1 METNNEVSDEFIKV
15 QLEYLKY
22 YESKKNPINN
32 SAEDDYL
39 LALKLME
46 EEEAHSEKERKAR
59 LAAED
64 EAFAKWVAEQE
75 KQQQQQTKPPT
86 PKITP
91 LVLSDAEFAA
101 QLAAKE
107 QQSIVQRAI
116 VHNNTA
122 ADAQIAR
129 LLQEKQELEERLR
142 EAEKMPK
149 EAGVIDVSSVDYPH
163 HWQPQNSP
171 FQSFDVIKGSDEW
184 NVIHNRF
191 IQSLPGNHISRIE
204 RIQNKTLWLW
214 YYLKKKE
221 LDMKN
226 NLSKGA
232 NEKMAFHGS
241 RANAYDIILKD
252 GFDNRV
258 ANMGGSYGAG
268 IYFAHNSGTS
278 NGYVAP
284 GAFNKRKMLYC
295 RVLIGDIG
303 PGKSGLR
310 RPPEKST
317 SPFGKT
323 VLYDS
328 VGTDGNIY
336 VVFDDHQCYPEYVIH
351 FH

>member
-1 METNNEVSDEFIKV
+1 METNDVSDEFIKV

-46 EEEAHSEKERKAR
+46 EEEAQSEKERKAR

-64 EAFAKWVAEQE
+64 EAFAKWVEEQE
-75 KQQQQQTKPPT
+75 KQQQPLKPPT

-91 LVLSDAEFAA
+91 LVISDAEFAA

-107 QQSIVQRAI
+107 RQAVVQ
-116 VHNNTA
+116 HNNNNTV

-142 EAEKMPK
+142 EAEQTPK
-149 EAGVIDVSSVDYPH
+149 EAVIDVTSVDYPNY
-163 HWQPQNSP
+163 WQPQNSP
-171 FQSFDVIKGSDEW
+171 FQSFDVIKGSEEW
-184 NVIHNRF
+184 NGINYRF
-191 IQSLPGNHISRIE
+191 TLSLPGNHISRIE

-221 LDMKN
+221 LDVKN

-252 GFDNRV
+252 GFDHRV
-258 ANMGGSYGAG
+258 ANMGGAYGAG
-268 IYFAHNSGTS
+268 IYFAHNSVTS
-278 NGYVAP
+278 NGYVAA
-284 GAFNKRKMLYC
+284 GTFNKRKMLYC

-317 SPFGKT
+317 LKGKT

-351 FH
+351 YH

>member
-22 YESKKNPINN
+22 YESKKNQNNHNN

-46 EEEAHSEKERKAR
+46 EEEARSEKERKAR

-64 EAFAKWVAEQE
+64 EAFAKWLAEQE
-75 KQQQQQTKPPT
+75 KPPAKPPT
-86 PKITP
+86 PKISP
-91 LVLSDAEFAA
+91 LVISDAEFAA

-107 QQSIVQRAI
+107 QQAV
-116 VHNNTA
+116 VHHHNNINTA

-129 LLQEKQELEERLR
+129 LLQEKQELEDRLH

-149 EAGVIDVSSVDYPH
+149 DAVIDVSSVDYPH
-163 HWQPQNSP
+163 YWQPQNSP

-184 NVIHNRF
+184 IGIHTRFNV
-191 IQSLPGNHISRIE
+191 SLPGSNISRIE
-204 RIQNKTLWLW
+204 RIQNKNLWLW
-214 YYLKKKE
+214 YHLKKKE
-221 LDMKN
+221 LDVKN

-252 GFDNRV
+252 GFDHRV

-268 IYFAHNSGTS
+268 IYFAHNSVTS

-284 GAFNKRKMLYC
+284 AGTFSKRKMLYC

-303 PGKSGLR
+303 PGKNGLR
-310 RPPEKST
+310 RPPEK
-317 SPFGKT
+317 PALFGKT

-351 FH
+351 YH